1 MRPTLFTLC
10 ALCAGIAINAHGQTA
25 DEPNL
30 GSTLVIDDTNEITVL
45 NFSWWGKYGYHY
57 IVETS
62 EDLLNPWMI
71 REGSAVRG
79 EDAPISMGVG
89 TNAPRYFLRAIQFD
103 PNDVSGLA
111 DSDNDGLPDK
121 WELYHFGNLDRDG
134 SGDWNNDGLLDRDA
148 FRFGLNPKGD
158 DESQVAGKFD
168 VFSYDAR
175 GWLDGMTL
183 TGNASVSFGLDDEGN
198 IETAN

>member
-1 MRPTLFTLC
+1 MRHYLLSAAVLFSGPF
-10 ALCAGIAINAHGQTA
+10 AAHA
-25 DEPNL
+25 SSDDNL
-30 GSTLVIDDTNEITVL
+30 GQAVWVEDTTDGPIL
-45 NFSWWGKYGYHY
+45 NHTWWGTSGMNYLVRVSTDLSVWTFFPNYNPLGADAMLG
-57 IVETS
+57 VEIPLT
-62 EDLLNPWMI
+62 
-71 REGSAVRG
+71 
-79 EDAPISMGVG
+79 
-89 TNAPRYFLRAIQFD
+89 TPRLFSRIHQFD
-103 PNDVSGLA
+103 PNDVSATG
-111 DSDNDGLPDK
+111 DSDGDGLPDL

-134 SGDWNNDGLLDRDA
+134 SGDWNEDGLLDRDA

-158 DESQVAGKFD
+158 DESEVAGKFD

>member
-1 MRPTLFTLC
+1 MRHPIFALC
-10 ALCAGIAINAHGQTA
+10 ALCVGSTLTAHAQTA
-25 DEPNL
+25 DESNL
-30 GSTLVIDDTNEITVL
+30 GSTLVIDGTTEPPTL

-62 EDLLNPWMI
+62 EDLLNPWTFYV
-71 REGSAVRG
+71 GSAVRG
-79 EDAPISMGVG
+79 EDAPISVGVA
-89 TNAPRYFLRAIQFD
+89 TSATRYFLRAIQFD
-103 PNDVSGLA
+103 PNDVSGLT

-134 SGDWNNDGLLDRDA
+134 TGDWNNDGLLDRDA
-148 FRFGLNPKGD
+148 FRFGLDPKGD
-158 DESQVAGKFD
+158 DESEVAGKFD